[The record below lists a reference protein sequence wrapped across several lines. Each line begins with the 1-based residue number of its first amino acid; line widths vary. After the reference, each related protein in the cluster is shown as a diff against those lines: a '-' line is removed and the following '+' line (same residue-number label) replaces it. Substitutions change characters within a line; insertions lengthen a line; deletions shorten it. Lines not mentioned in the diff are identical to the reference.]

1 MELHS
6 VKLAISLALCSVL
19 VSVFDYDTA
28 RGSGGLNETI
38 LQENFMTGRANVP
51 GYTTF
56 LGKPAFDLANEA
68 LYNDGVV
75 PAPLASRAGD
85 NADFA
90 VNPSLV
96 RRHALIILYTSECPY
111 SNSTICVH
119 CEHNAYGCVYFCSH
133 RHAQLSPMSC
143 WIMLAPS

>member
-28 RGSGGLNETI
+28 MGSGTLTGAR
-38 LQENFMTGRANVP
+38 LQENFMTGRMNVP

-56 LGKPAFDLANEA
+56 LGKPAFDLANET
-68 LYNDGVV
+68 LYSNINRVV

-85 NADFA
+85 NAEFA

-111 SNSTICVH
+111 SNHLPYVQ
-119 CEHNAYGCVYFCSH
+119 
-133 RHAQLSPMSC
+133 QLNNLC
-143 WIMLAPS
+143 AL